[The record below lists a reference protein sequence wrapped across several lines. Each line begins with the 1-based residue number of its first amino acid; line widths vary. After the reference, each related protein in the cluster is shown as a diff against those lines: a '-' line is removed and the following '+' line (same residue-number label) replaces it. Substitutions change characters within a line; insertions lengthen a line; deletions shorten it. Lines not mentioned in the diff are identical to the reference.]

1 MPECPD
7 GHAPV
12 ETTVPE
18 DWKEKMER
26 EKKQKGVKS
35 MRQYLRN
42 MIYESLIKDQDQS

>member
-18 DWKEKMER
+18 DWKDKMDKER
-26 EKKQKGVKS
+26 QRKGVSS
-35 MRQYLRN
+35 MRQFVRDI
-42 MIYESLIKDQDQS
+42 IYESLIKDQDQS